1 MKKIATYI
9 YVIAFVFI
17 SMSAKAQVPNSGF
30 ENWTIDGNN
39 DNNPDGWFTTNSDPD
54 VSVTPYSPAYAG
66 SHSMKVATFDPGFMF
81 MPGTAEAEFAMSQR
95 PNFLN
100 VCFKA
105 NIV

>member
-1 MKKIATYI
+1 
-9 YVIAFVFI
+9 
-17 SMSAKAQVPNSGF
+17 
-30 ENWTIDGNN
+30 
-39 DNNPDGWFTTNSDPD
+39 
-54 VSVTPYSPAYAG
+54 
-66 SHSMKVATFDPGFMF
+66 MKVATFDPGFMF